1 MEYNV
6 RFSHHKSLTEMFQ
19 SKRDDRN
26 IEFHPFIDFNCTSW
40 TGMCIFASNC
50 QKVME
55 MVTWVKFFL
64 VCLKDWSWVLEHQNQ
79 NQLKNAGARN
89 LFDVCDGQTISFT
102 DNILLY
108 ML

>member
-1 MEYNV
+1 
-6 RFSHHKSLTEMFQ
+6 
-19 SKRDDRN
+19 
-26 IEFHPFIDFNCTSW
+26 
-40 TGMCIFASNC
+40 
-50 QKVME
+50 
-55 MVTWVKFFL
+55 MVTWVNFFL
-64 VCLKDWSWVLEHQNQ
+64 VCLRDWSWVSENQ